1 MICSPLLA
9 KQYFPRH
16 WRPAFTDWETR
27 GRLRFFSWSTIMAQ
41 GENVPRVHPF
51 TSRIQV
57 HVRGQGFITCNRDWW
72 EGVWGEVICHK
83 KVQQS
88 FLNQSL
94 DPPPPNKKIPGSAP
108 VEWELFVWSF
118 TVETHYPTQRLRRP
132 LFLEPFRVTRFLKS
146 HNENNTVERNG
157 HLSTTATYFLQADK
171 TSIHWLQRRPLD
183 NGHLFL
189 SLRPRRPM

>member
-9 KQYFPRH
+9 KPYFPRH
-16 WRPAFTDWETR
+16 RGPAFTDCETR
-27 GRLRFFSWSTIMAQ
+27 GRLCFFSWSTIMVQ
-41 GENVPRVHPF
+41 EENVPRVHVF

-57 HVRGQGFITCNRDWW
+57 DVRGQGFITCNRDWW

-83 KVQQS
+83 TVQQS

-94 DPPPPNKKIPGSAP
+94 DPPPIKNSWIPP
-108 VEWELFVWSF
+108 VEWELFGWSF

-132 LFLEPFRVTRFLKS
+132 LFCSHYELLGFLRVITKMIQLNLTATS
-146 HNENNTVERNG
+146 I
-157 HLSTTATYFLQADK
+157 STTATFFVPADK
-171 TSIHWLQRRPLD
+171 TSIHWLQWRALD

-189 SLRPRRPM
+189 SPRPRWPM